1 MNYKVE
7 FRYNDFIKNIVMEIV
22 INDSVIFQ
30 EIVTEDVLRVAE
42 EFKDALKR

>member
-1 MNYKVE
+1 MNHKVE

-22 INDSVIFQ
+22 SNDSVIFQ
-30 EIVTEDVLRVAE
+30 EIVTEDVLRVTE